1 MKLCI
6 LHQIDIY
13 QKLEHDGTFKG
24 KTNGKT
30 AIWHI
35 TLKFYKPSQAGK
47 GCLRGLDD
55 KIRSCHAETS
65 YHAMPKFS
73 VF

>member
-6 LHQIDIY
+6 LRLIDIY

-24 KTNGKT
+24 KANGET
-30 AIWHI
+30 AIWQVTI
-35 TLKFYKPSQAGK
+35 KFCKPNQAVEGW
-47 GCLRGLDD
+47 LRGLDD

-65 YHAMPKFS
+65 YHAVPKFS